1 MNIPTNVK
9 SDRDV
14 TTTCYNAERVAVAC
28 SVRQP
33 EKKKK
38 RQIEM
43 VSEIFSNQIHATL
56 SVIASIES
64 EENAS
69 NLGL

>member
-14 TTTCYNAERVAVAC
+14 TTTCYNAERVAC
-28 SVRQP
+28 RLFCETEP
-33 EKKKK
+33 KKK

-64 EENAS
+64 DENAS